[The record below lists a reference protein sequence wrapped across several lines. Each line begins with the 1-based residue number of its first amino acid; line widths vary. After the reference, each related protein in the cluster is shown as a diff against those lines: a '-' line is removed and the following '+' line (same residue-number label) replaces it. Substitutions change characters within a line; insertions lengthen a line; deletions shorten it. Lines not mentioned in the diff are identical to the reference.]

1 MNISFK
7 IRGVKELQKFLSDIP
22 RGTVKVA
29 LKAFTEYVIGNESHG
44 LKHSDSY
51 KYVSGKQAGYVWSKK
66 QIRFF
71 FATGIWESDG
81 QGGVKLNK
89 YDRTGKVH
97 AAWDYVAVTDWN
109 YTIINPE
116 EGAYWTR
123 DNKGQAR
130 MPQKA
135 NWRKQTKV
143 ILDNMKGGIRSAIAA
158 VNNYLKTKGNK

>member
-1 MNISFK
+1 MNVSFK
-7 IRGVKELQKFLSDIP
+7 IRGIERLQEYLRSVP

-29 LKAFTEYVIGNESHG
+29 LKAFVEYVIGNESRG
-44 LKHSDSY
+44 LKHSDPY
-51 KYVSGKQAGYVWSKK
+51 KYVSGKQAGYTWSKK
-66 QIRFF
+66 QIHFF

-81 QGGVKLNK
+81 QGGVILNK
-89 YDRTGKVH
+89 YQRTGKTH

-123 DNKGQAR
+123 DDKGQAR

-135 NWRKQTKV
+135 NWRKQTRV
-143 ILDNMKGGIRSAIAA
+143 IMDNMAGGMRSATAK
-158 VNNYLKTKGNK
+158 VNEYLKGKR